1 MMMERKHPALACSVF
16 MSTKVLSCRMKIEQE
31 AKVLEVELLEQATAR
46 EQELL
51 AVISTLQNEA
61 LEWKD
66 NMMQLLIS
74 FQPEMAVCY
83 Q

>member
-1 MMMERKHPALACSVF
+1 
-16 MSTKVLSCRMKIEQE
+16 MKIEQE

>member
-1 MMMERKHPALACSVF
+1 MMMGRKHPALACSLF
-16 MSTKVLSCRMKIEQE
+16 MLTKVLSCRMKIEQE